1 MALVSHRLA
10 DPLDDALAR
19 LHSFADRSGSSTLL
33 PGNRSIVPS
42 PLSSS
47 PNDSDDDEGVVG
59 PFAPRLQ
66 PQVDTIAPLGDTDPS
81 GRPVSAQ
88 SIRAAIQAFFAT
100 RSRVVRLYNL
110 PPSPETVLS
119 AVFLPHSGSVG
130 HVPVPASLWTIRDEL
145 ASGRAPVWAVFCTHD
160 EACAALSL
168 SGLPFAVATAL
179 ESDLEPFHKL
189 KRFVVQPSLSSSPHL
204 SRPSPMLRVSAS
216 HPNLL
221 SPSPT
226 IVIEEPRGGSTEYY
240 TLSTNPPNPK
250 TSFRLGDWICPSPN
264 CAAHNFGRNLSCI
277 GCGCPKSTPTPGQQQ
292 QNQQPQ
298 QLYSSSNN
306 PMPRPAASPRFSNPP
321 NRTTPVRTGMPAGQ
335 PAYSATF
342 SQPQSSR
349 SMGYQPQVSGPP
361 KTAHPLLTPSG
372 RAFAIGG
379 RVQNISSDPLT
390 PCIMYWP
397 DNEPFPEQ
405 GQIRPGSL
413 VGIPQPPILNT
424 GNKGPISHQPG
435 DWICKKCNYLNWRR
449 RKVCQTCL
457 PYAEGNGDSISAAV
471 QAERIALLTSVL
483 AQTELSQNSPG
494 ANLIPQPHPQQTL
507 PRASSVTP
515 PLGRRSF
522 PDIQGSSLQPQ
533 NSNRLAVQP
542 QPRTVHKSQS
552 HHQLTT
558 PHAIHQMQTPPMPPQ
573 YTASSPIYQTSGH
586 RQPSP
591 LYSTGPNKG
600 HSQGSDGS
608 LPQQRYTPSPTSSQR
623 SSPREQ
629 IIETPAPL
637 LPSFLQDIVQSPS
650 LSPTST
656 ITTTTSSSDLP
667 FEDEYEEVMNS
678 RHTFPRIRGAS
689 ESRSIGGSS
698 DGGSSSSMMNVSSIW
713 RLDGEESKNLNLL
726 GLPTSGPSDM
736 SGIPVP
742 GVIGSGR
749 NSAVHAVSI

>member
-1 MALVSHRLA
+1 MALLSQRLA
-10 DPLDDALAR
+10 DPLDTVFAR
-19 LHSFADRSGSSTLL
+19 LHSFADPTGSSVLL
-33 PGNRSIVPS
+33 PENRSTVPS

-47 PNDSDDDEGVVG
+47 PNDSDDEGAFG
-59 PFAPRLQ
+59 AFAPRLQ
-66 PQVDTIAPLGDTDPS
+66 PLKDTVSPS
-81 GRPVSAQ
+81 SDYDSGCHPISAQ
-88 SIRAAIQAFFAT
+88 FIRAAIQAFFAT
-100 RSRVVRLYNL
+100 RSRAIKLYNL
-110 PPSPETVLS
+110 PPSPEAVLS
-119 AVFLPHSGSVG
+119 AVFLPHLT
-130 HVPVPASLWTIRDEL
+130 PASFWCIRDEF
-145 ASGRAPVWAVFCTHD
+145 SGPVGSLVVWAVFSTHD

-168 SGLPFAVATAL
+168 PGLPFAVATAL

-189 KRFVVQPSLSSSPHL
+189 RRFVVRPSLSSSPS
-204 SRPSPMLRVSAS
+204 SRPPIDISPPPPMLRVSAS

-226 IVIEEPRGGSTEYY
+226 IVIEEPRDGSTEYY

-306 PMPRPAASPRFSNPP
+306 PMPRPGASPRFSNPP
-321 NRTTPVRTGMPAGQ
+321 NRTTAPVRTGLPAGQ
-335 PAYSATF
+335 TAYSTTF
-342 SQPQSSR
+342 TQPQSSR

-379 RVQNISSDPLT
+379 RVQNVSSDPLS

-405 GQIRPGSL
+405 GQIRPSNL
-413 VGIPQPPILNT
+413 AGIPQPPILNT

-435 DWICKKCNYLNWRR
+435 DWICRKCNYLNWRR

-494 ANLIPQPHPQQTL
+494 ASLMPQPHQHQQPL
-507 PRASSVTP
+507 PRATSATP
-515 PLGRRSF
+515 PLGRRPF
-522 PDIQGSSLQPQ
+522 PDMPGASLQPQ
-533 NSNRLAVQP
+533 TNNRLTPQT
-542 QPRTVHKSQS
+542 QPRTVHKSHS

-558 PHAIHQMQTPPMPPQ
+558 PYATHMQASPMSSQ

-600 HSQGSDGS
+600 QVQGSDT
-608 LPQQRYTPSPTSSQR
+608 QQQHQRYTPSPTSSQR
-623 SSPREQ
+623 SSPRVRK
-629 IIETPAPL
+629 IETPAPL

-656 ITTTTSSSDLP
+656 ITTTTSTSDLP

-678 RHTFPRIRGAS
+678 RHTFPRIRGVS
-689 ESRSIGGSS
+689 ESRSIGSSS

-713 RLDGEESKNLNLL
+713 RLDGEESKNLL
-726 GLPTSGPSDM
+726 GFPVSSPPDSN
-736 SGIPVP
+736 GIPVP

-749 NSAVHAVSI
+749 TNSAVHAATI

>member
-1 MALVSHRLA
+1 MAVVSHRPA
-10 DPLDDALAR
+10 DPLDDILAR
-19 LHSFADRSGSSTLL
+19 LHTFADRPGSSSTSAQNTLAYPFSSPTGCDEDSAGPTIIDTFAPRPQPSSGSS
-33 PGNRSIVPS
+33 
-42 PLSSS
+42 SSVS
-47 PNDSDDDEGVVG
+47 TNDFDSRPN
-59 PFAPRLQ
+59 
-66 PQVDTIAPLGDTDPS
+66 T
-81 GRPVSAQ
+81 AQ

-100 RSRVVRLYNL
+100 RSRVVRLYNI

-119 AVFLPHSGSVG
+119 AVFPPQPTSRSHS
-130 HVPVPASLWTIRDEL
+130 VPVPASLWCVRDEY
-145 ASGRAPVWAVFCTHD
+145 GFGCEFVVWAVFGTHD

-168 SGLPFAVATAL
+168 PGLPFAVATAL

-189 KRFVVQPSLSSSPHL
+189 KRFVLRPSLPIPPFQLSSSPPSRLPIHL
-204 SRPSPMLRVSAS
+204 PRPSPMLRVSAS
-216 HPNLL
+216 HSSLL
-221 SPSPT
+221 SPSPA

-250 TSFRLGDWICPSPN
+250 TSFRLGDWICSSPN

-277 GCGCPKSTPTPGQQQ
+277 GCGCPKSSPTPSQQQ
-292 QNQQPQ
+292 QPQQPQ

-306 PMPRPAASPRFSNPP
+306 PMPRLAASPRFSNSP
-321 NRTTPVRTGMPAGQ
+321 NRSTPTRPGMPANQ
-335 PAYSATF
+335 PAYSTTF
-342 SQPQSSR
+342 AQPQSSR
-349 SMGYQPQVSGPP
+349 PMGYQPQVSGPP

-379 RVQNISSDPLT
+379 RVQNVSSDPLL
-390 PCIMYWP
+390 PCIMWWP

-405 GQIRPGSL
+405 GQIRPNGL

-483 AQTELSQNSPG
+483 AQTELSPNSG
-494 ANLIPQPHPQQTL
+494 EGNLIPPPQQQQPL
-507 PRASSVTP
+507 PRANSVTP
-515 PLGRRSF
+515 PHGGRR
-522 PDIQGSSLQPQ
+522 PYLDIPESSPQPQ
-533 NSNRLAVQP
+533 AGNRLTP
-542 QPRTVHKSQS
+542 QLQNRIVHKSHSHNQLGTQYLAHTHIQS
-552 HHQLTT
+552 
-558 PHAIHQMQTPPMPPQ
+558 PPMSVQ

-591 LYSTGPNKG
+591 LYSTGPAKLQAS
-600 HSQGSDGS
+600 HSISS
-608 LPQQRYTPSPTSSQR
+608 L
-623 SSPREQ
+623 
-629 IIETPAPL
+629 IETPAPL

-656 ITTTTSSSDLP
+656 TTTTTSSELP

-678 RHTFPRIRGAS
+678 RHTFPRIRGTS

-698 DGGSSSSMMNVSSIW
+698 DGGSSSSMMHPLSIW
-713 RLDGEESKNLNLL
+713 RLDGEESKNLL
-726 GLPTSGPSDM
+726 GFPLSNQQDSMGAPG
-736 SGIPVP
+736 P

-749 NSAVHAVSI
+749 KSAQAATL